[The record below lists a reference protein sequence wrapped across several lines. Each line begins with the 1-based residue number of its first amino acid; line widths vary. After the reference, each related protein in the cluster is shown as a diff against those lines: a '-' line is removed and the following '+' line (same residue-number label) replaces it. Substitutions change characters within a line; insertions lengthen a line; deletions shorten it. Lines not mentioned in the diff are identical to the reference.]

1 MEYNSRMSETT
12 PLLNNNVLNNNG
24 NKKQAGKG
32 ISQANQHALQKELEV
47 LSQAAEQGGA
57 MSQFILGMCYA
68 EGKGVERN
76 LKKAFELYSQ
86 AAEQGNAEAQYN
98 LGVCYKN
105 RDGVEQNL
113 KEAIKWYKQAAL
125 QGVKVAK
132 RNIIN
137 TMKNE
142 YQDIVY
148 EPSIFDILGNT
159 AQKLSND
166 YKDADG
172 NARDWEVCAE
182 ILQRDVIKEILTE
195 QFKKSDPDQF
205 RTFFFTRL

>member
-76 LKKAFELYSQ
+76 LKKAFDY
-86 AAEQGNAEAQYN
+86 
-98 LGVCYKN
+98 
-105 RDGVEQNL
+105 
-113 KEAIKWYKQAAL
+113 I
-125 QGVKVAK
+125 VKPQSKAMQ
-132 RNIIN
+132 RLNIIW
-137 TMKNE
+137 
-142 YQDIVY
+142 
-148 EPSIFDILGNT
+148 G
-159 AQKLSND
+159 
-166 YKDADG
+166 
-172 NARDWEVCAE
+172 C
-182 ILQRDVIKEILTE
+182 VIKMEMALNKI
-195 QFKKSDPDQF
+195 
-205 RTFFFTRL
+205 